1 MFGDIATSFY
11 SSMLDTLATGAA
23 VGEYQFG
30 SGGTLTRWRESLSA
44 QAKEAQQNLSQE
56 MQMGQSRRFIP
67 SADEPEAPSAWSSFG
82 DFFGAVGAQ
91 AVSSLGSIIAS
102 LPAIG
107 VGLLGGGPV
116 GGMIAGG
123 VTTGLLGMGT
133 VWKDTA
139 EGFQAI
145 PEEDRKRL
153 NESYRRNRETMSEA
167 EALDVTIREA
177 AGRIPELVGVLS
189 AIPGAIMGRFES
201 QLAARQLGGGVI
213 RNAGRGMLTE
223 GATEFPEEVAQNV
236 GTQVATERL
245 TGEAVSTAD
254 ALEAGVRGTTG
265 GGAMGGAM
273 GAIGGAFQR
282 DTPPA
287 PANEPPPPAPPPPPP
302 PPAPEAPPSVPAAPV
317 ASALTQEEARAIA
330 YDVTNTIG
338 ARSTP
343 GMDPEDALLAV
354 EHMEANL
361 AKGRAVNVAATEFGQ
376 RLDTV
381 QIMAVNAA
389 MRENPQAALA
399 ALRAALEARIT
410 EISSAPEA
418 PTPPPPP
425 APPPPSATTQGVDPS
440 LSSAVQQTET
450 PPPPETPTAPRVDPS
465 ISEVIATT
473 TPSTP
478 APSTTPPPTAETTSA
493 PDITATLATTPPT
506 EQGTEPPAGTVAT
519 GTTAEALPPTEIPTE
534 KPMGAVEQL
543 MQSPIEALRAE
554 GITLDEA
561 ETQRFGEL
569 DSDVEA
575 YRKFLDCIRGLG

>member
-1 MFGDIATSFY
+1 MSDQFFSADPPGVNEPQNAPAQSRSAVFGNLNSMGPEQTNAVQEEPSRAPRFFSADPPDVGTAPPIAPTRASGQRSMFGDIATSFY

-23 VGEYQFG
+23 AGEYQFG

-56 MQMGQSRRFIP
+56 MQTGQSRRFIP

-91 AVSSLGSIIAS
+91 AVSSLGSIVAS

-107 VGLLGGGPV
+107 VGFLGGGPV

-254 ALEAGVRGTTG
+254 ALEAGVRGTIG

-282 DTPPA
+282 DAPPA
-287 PANEPPPPAPPPPPP
+287 PANE
-302 PPAPEAPPSVPAAPV
+302 
-317 ASALTQEEARAIA
+317 
-330 YDVTNTIG
+330 
-338 ARSTP
+338 
-343 GMDPEDALLAV
+343 
-354 EHMEANL
+354 
-361 AKGRAVNVAATEFGQ
+361 
-376 RLDTV
+376 
-381 QIMAVNAA
+381 
-389 MRENPQAALA
+389 
-399 ALRAALEARIT
+399 
-410 EISSAPEA
+410 
-418 PTPPPPP
+418 PPPP

-465 ISEVIATT
+465 LAETVAQSAADTMAQATPGSYSTT
-473 TPSTP
+473 TVNIGDQQ
-478 APSTTPPPTAETTSA
+478 ATAYGVGEGA
-493 PDITATLATTPPT
+493 ATPPT

-519 GTTAEALPPTEIPTE
+519 GTATEAPLEA
-534 KPMGAVEQL
+534 PMGAVEQL